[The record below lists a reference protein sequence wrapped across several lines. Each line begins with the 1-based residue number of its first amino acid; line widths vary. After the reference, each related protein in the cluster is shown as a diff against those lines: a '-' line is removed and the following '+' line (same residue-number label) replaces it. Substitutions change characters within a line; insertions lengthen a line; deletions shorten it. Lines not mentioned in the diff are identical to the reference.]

1 MQTLFIKTISH
12 SKLLVFCLACF
23 SVSMNLSAFGNTAVP
38 AQKDSLPPPFQ
49 TKSKK
54 NFSKVIGWKDGTRPQ
69 APDGFVVTKFAENL
83 DHPRWIYVAENG
95 DIFVAESN
103 TVLKGILKLGAKI
116 SRKIKTHHYGESANR
131 ITMFRDANKDGV
143 PEKRFVFA
151 ENLNQP
157 FGMLILDKH
166 FYVANTD
173 GLVQF
178 DYFPGDSV
186 LRGPGKMIT
195 SLPANKPNQHWTKN
209 IIANK
214 AGDKIYIAVGSAT
227 NVADKGL
234 ENEVNRA
241 AILEVNTD
249 GTGQR
254 IYAGGLRNPVGMD
267 WAPGTAVLWTAVN
280 ERDLLGDELV
290 PDYLT
295 SVKEGGFYGWP
306 FAYFGQHPDPRM
318 KENPRPDLVSK
329 TIAPD
334 VELGSHT
341 ASLGLKFYKGASFP
355 AKYLHGAFVTQHGS
369 WNRSVLSGYKV
380 VFIPFKNGK
389 PAGPMED
396 FLTGF
401 IVPGSTDSEV
411 RGRPVGIEV
420 LSDGSMLVS
429 DDVSN
434 VIWRVSAIS
443 K

>member
-1 MQTLFIKTISH
+1 MKIIRR
-12 SKLLVFCLACF
+12 SKLLFICLACF
-23 SVSMNLSAFGNTAVP
+23 SVSVELYAFENASLP
-38 AQKDSLPPPFQ
+38 AQKDSLPPPFH

-54 NFSKVIGWKDGTRPQ
+54 NFSKVIGWKDGTRPK

-103 TVLKGILKLGAKI
+103 TVLKGILRLGAKI
-116 SRKIKTHHYGESANR
+116 SRKIKTHNYGESANR
-131 ITMFRDANKDGV
+131 ITMFRDADKDGIA
-143 PEKRFVFA
+143 EKRFVFA

-173 GLVQF
+173 GLVKF
-178 DYFPGDSV
+178 DYLTGDSV

-195 SLPANKPNQHWTKN
+195 PLPANKPNQHWTKN

-227 NVADKGL
+227 NIADKGL
-234 ENEVNRA
+234 EKEKNRA

-254 IYAGGLRNPVGMD
+254 IYANGLRNPVGMD
-267 WAPGTAVLWTAVN
+267 WAPGTSVLWTAVN

-295 SVKEGGFYGWP
+295 SVKDGGFYGWP

-329 TIAPD
+329 TIVPD

-355 AKYLHGAFVTQHGS
+355 AKYLNGAFVTQHGS

-434 VIWRVSAIS
+434 IIWRVGAIS